1 MSAYARHVK
10 LIRRGGGG
18 LNCKRGGRAE
28 VDPTYHHVNL
38 LLCAPLDMLSGGG
51 LHSACLAS
59 SLKPAVAA
67 DRAEPR
73 AWRVNDARVRFRAGL
88 GAITQCTRWRF
99 DWIRRQ
105 YEAICSARRVI
116 SASSRSA

>member
-10 LIRRGGGG
+10 LVYRGG
-18 LNCKRGGRAE
+18 GGRAE
-28 VDPTYHHVNL
+28 VDPTYRVDL
-38 LLCAPLDMLSGGG
+38 LLCAPLDVLNGG
-51 LHSACLAS
+51 LHSACLAP

-67 DRAEPR
+67 NRAEPR

-88 GAITQCTRWRF
+88 GAIAQCTRWRF
-99 DWIRRQ
+99 VWIRRQ